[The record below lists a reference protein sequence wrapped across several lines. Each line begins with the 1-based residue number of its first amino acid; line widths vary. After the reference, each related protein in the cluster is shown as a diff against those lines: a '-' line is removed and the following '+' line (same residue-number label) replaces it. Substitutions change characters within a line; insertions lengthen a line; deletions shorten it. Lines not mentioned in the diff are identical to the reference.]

1 MGAAATA
8 GIASLPLPRLH
19 PPSPSRGFHPV
30 DPIPPVTTTTSSPD
44 GPPAPQERT
53 PEPDERPE
61 GLPLEEE
68 APSGFLAITLAE
80 LGKVV
85 WPSRQQLF
93 SESVAVI
100 LMVSLSA
107 AAIAAID
114 RFYHW
119 GSAQIFR

>member
-1 MGAAATA
+1 MSADVLAAI
-8 GIASLPLPRLH
+8 GIH
-19 PPSPSRGFHPV
+19 TV
-30 DPIPPVTTTTSSPD
+30 EPIPPITTTTSSPE
-44 GPPAPQERT
+44 GPLAQGSGLS
-53 PEPDERPE
+53 EPDEGPD
-61 GLPLEEE
+61 GLSAEEE
-68 APSGFLAITLAE
+68 TPTGFLAVTLAE

-107 AAIAAID
+107 AALAAID

>member
-1 MGAAATA
+1 MSADTRAA
-8 GIASLPLPRLH
+8 IAIH
-19 PPSPSRGFHPV
+19 TV
-30 DPIPPVTTTTSSPD
+30 EPIPPATTASSPD
-44 GPPAPQERT
+44 GPSARRNGAS
-53 PEPDERPE
+53 EPDDASAGFPS
-61 GLPLEEE
+61 EEQE
-68 APSGFLAITLAE
+68 PSGFPAMTLAE
-80 LGKVV
+80 LRKVV

-114 RFYHW
+114 RFYNW

>member
-1 MGAAATA
+1 
-8 GIASLPLPRLH
+8 
-19 PPSPSRGFHPV
+19 V
-30 DPIPPVTTTTSSPD
+30 DPIPPVTTTTSSPEGPLSRIPGATEVPDD
-44 GPPAPQERT
+44 GLDGAP
-53 PEPDERPE
+53 DA
-61 GLPLEEE
+61 EE
-68 APSGFLAITLAE
+68 AAGGFLSLTLAE
-80 LGKVV
+80 LRKVV

>member
-1 MGAAATA
+1 MPADVTA
-8 GIASLPLPRLH
+8 GIGIHA
-19 PPSPSRGFHPV
+19 V
-30 DPIPPVTTTTSSPD
+30 EPIPPVTTTTS
-44 GPPAPQERT
+44 T
-53 PEPDERPE
+53 PEGPLAQGNGLSAPDDGQDSPAA
-61 GLPLEEE
+61 EEE
-68 APSGFLAITLAE
+68 TPTGFLAVTLAE
-80 LGKVV
+80 LRKVV

>member
-1 MGAAATA
+1 
-8 GIASLPLPRLH
+8 
-19 PPSPSRGFHPV
+19 V
-30 DPIPPVTTTTSSPD
+30 DPIPPVTTTASSPE
-44 GPPAPQERT
+44 GPASHSPGST
-53 PEPDERPE
+53 LEPDEGSD
-61 GLPLEEE
+61 GLAAGEE
-68 APSGFLAITLAE
+68 AATGFLAVTLAE
-80 LGKVV
+80 LRKVV